1 MRNYRQSAI
10 AFITAVTMVFLI
22 LNAKEAAAFAADA
35 LKLCSVSL
43 IPSLFPF
50 MFLAIVLNSTLSGYR
65 FRFLRTV
72 RALCRIPEGSEILF
86 LLGILGGYPVGAQV
100 IANAHQDGNLKKE
113 DAQRMLGFCNN
124 AGPSFIFGVIGPL
137 FHSVTIPGL
146 LWLIQVV
153 SALITGAVLKGNCD
167 TVIKERSR
175 VQVSITDALERS
187 VKAMGL
193 ICGWVILF
201 RILAGFLCQYLGGYI
216 PGNILTV
223 ITGLLELTNGCIALY
238 GVKNNGL
245 RFILA
250 SLFLSLG
257 GMCVLLQTA
266 SSIKTLSIKTYI
278 SGKCI
283 QGIISALLAY
293 IIQQLI
299 FNANDRF
306 ISPYITP
313 LFVIFLI
320 AAGIIFIYLKKTVAF
335 HKKVVYN

>member
-1 MRNYRQSAI
+1 MRNYRQTAI
-10 AFITAVTMVFLI
+10 ASITAVSMVILM
-22 LNAKEAAAFAADA
+22 LNAKEASAFAADA
-35 LKLCSVSL
+35 LKLCTASL

-50 MFLAIVLNSTLSGYR
+50 MFLAIVLNGTLSGCR
-65 FRFLRTV
+65 FRFLRIV
-72 RALCRIPEGSEILF
+72 RSVCRIPEGSEMLF

-100 IANAHQDGNLKKE
+100 IANAYQGGNLKKE

-137 FHSVTIPGL
+137 FHSVTVPAL
-146 LWLIQVV
+146 LWLIQVI

-167 TVIKERSR
+167 TAIKENRR
-175 VQVSITDALERS
+175 THVSITDALEKS

-201 RILAGFLCQYLGGYI
+201 RIIVGFLERFLGTYI
-216 PGNILTV
+216 SGNILTV

-238 GVKNNGL
+238 GVKNSGL

-250 SLFLSLG
+250 STFLSLG

-266 SSIKTLSIKTYI
+266 SSIKTLNIKTYI

-283 QGIISALLAY
+283 QGIVSAILAY
-293 IIQQLI
+293 IIQHFI
-299 FNANDRF
+299 FSPENRY
-306 ISPYITP
+306 ISPHI
-313 LFVIFLI
+313 LLLSVFFLI
-320 AAGIIFIYLKKTVAF
+320 LSAIICINRKKTVAF
-335 HKKVVYN
+335 QKKVVYN